1 MNLIKADH
9 DRRIEIPGVP
19 GLVRRPVD
27 IDQSRTG
34 FKALRTLR
42 IYRFDADS
50 VVNGHAEE
58 DEVFIVVI
66 AGSVE
71 LTMTSDNWANS
82 QRHFKLAAASDS
94 DKTPC
99 AAYLPPH
106 ATYQLIPRGEADIAY
121 ARATPLG
128 GRPPEVF
135 TPQFRSIEAG
145 VTLLLD
151 ETTYAERL
159 RFRLVQIDAQQ
170 NEVALSLINELEA
183 KSEALLHVRT
193 MPGGRSATITGTD
206 AAPTLLDPWDT
217 VAVPPGSSPTLHIAM
232 GSSALAF
239 LVLAE

>member
-1 MNLIKADH
+1 MILIKADH

-19 GLVRRPVD
+19 DLVRRPVD
-27 IDQSRTG
+27 IDQSQTG

-50 VVNGHAEE
+50 VVKGHAEE

-71 LTMTSDNWANS
+71 LTMSSDNWATT
-82 QRHFKLAAASDS
+82 QHHFKLAAASDS
-94 DKTPC
+94 GNTPC

-106 ATYQLIPRGEADIAY
+106 ATYQLIPRSETDIAY
-121 ARATPLG
+121 ARATPSG
-128 GRPPEVF
+128 SRPPEVF
-135 TPQFRSIEAG
+135 TPQFRTIATG
-145 VTLLLD
+145 GTLLLD

-159 RFRLVQIDAQQ
+159 RLRLVQIDTQP
-170 NEVALSLINELEA
+170 NEVALSLIHE
-183 KSEALLHVRT
+183 SEAMCEALMHVRT
-193 MPGGRSATITGTD
+193 VPAKRSATVTMAD
-206 AAPTLLDPWDT
+206 AAPTLLDSWDT
-217 VAVPPGSSPTLHIAM
+217 VAVPPGESPTLRIAM